1 MTRKLALFTTALT
14 LLGAAVP
21 AFAHSHSHKSRTVTG
36 EYNTVTVDTDD
47 PGAIAAGRF
56 SNGVVFTP
64 RKGEHFVSVT
74 VADHSEMPTRAIV
87 GQDLDGDNVEDVS
100 QEICGATTAPIALK
114 KGATVMVWTQEGA
127 CEDGTNAMSTFGT
140 VTATFTHH

>member
-1 MTRKLALFTTALT
+1 MTRKIALFALVLS

-21 AFAHSHSHKSRTVTG
+21 ALARSNKPRSVSA
-36 EYNTVTVDTDD
+36 EYNTVTVDTDN
-47 PGAIAAGRF
+47 PGPTAQGRL
-56 SNGVVFTP
+56 SNGVSFTP
-64 RKGEHFVSVT
+64 RKGEHFVSIQI
-74 VADHSEMPTRAIV
+74 ADKADMPARAVV
-87 GQDLDGDNVEDVS
+87 GQDLDGDGVEDVS